1 MNTLASLSGR
11 FRIGTRIGA
20 GFAFVLLL
28 LVALGLE
35 GWFALTDTKGLFAR
49 YSANSHNTIRVGDID
64 ADYQALRRYALLYT
78 SHGNGGTRANVDKTA
93 TAIRQSLD
101 ASITAMVSEERRAIA
116 REVQVSFEEYMRNLE
131 RLFQLRDARDAAI
144 EQSMNQLARQG
155 RVALTAAI
163 DGALAANEF
172 RAAAYAGRAQEQLGL
187 VRVNVMSYIIKPD
200 PALLQ
205 TAEGQ
210 MTALNQALAQARE
223 AASGERRAQ
232 VDRAIEIAP
241 PFAAAVRQ
249 AIETS
254 RAMYDMV
261 NTTNARVSE
270 RLNERIETLK
280 QRQQASSKELA
291 ASAAET
297 VSESVTLMLTL
308 SAVALILG
316 VLAAFGIARGITKPV
331 SGMTDAMRKLAEGD
345 LAAEVPAKA
354 NKDEIGTMAQAVQ
367 VFKDNAIRVKAMEE
381 EQKAIEAK
389 AAADKKAAMY
399 ALADQFEAKVGGVV
413 AGVSSSA
420 EQLQGSANALS
431 ATAEET
437 SRQATAVAAAS
448 EEASTN
454 VQTVASA
461 AEELSS
467 SITEISRQVS
477 ESAKVA
483 GQAVDEVDRTGQTVE
498 ALALAA
504 QKIGDVVK
512 LISDIAS
519 QTNLL
524 ALNATIE
531 AARAGEAG
539 KGFAVVASEVKNLA
553 SQTAKATDEIGGQI
567 AEIQNATSASVT
579 AMKGIGQTIAKINQ
593 IASGIAAAVEEQGAA
608 TQEIARNVQ
617 QAAAGTGEV
626 SSNIAGVTQAAGE
639 TGSSASQVKDAAST
653 LGTQAVDLRKSV
665 DAFLTQVR
673 AA

>member
-1 MNTLASLSGR
+1 MIEGAIASGE
-11 FRIGTRIGA
+11 FRI
-20 GFAFVLLL
+20 
-28 LVALGLE
+28 
-35 GWFALTDTKGLFAR
+35 
-49 YSANSHNTIRVGDID
+49 
-64 ADYQALRRYALLYT
+64 
-78 SHGNGGTRANVDKTA
+78 
-93 TAIRQSLD
+93 
-101 ASITAMVSEERRAIA
+101 
-116 REVQVSFEEYMRNLE
+116 
-131 RLFQLRDARDAAI
+131 
-144 EQSMNQLARQG
+144 
-155 RVALTAAI
+155 
-163 DGALAANEF
+163 
-172 RAAAYAGRAQEQLGL
+172 AAYAGAAQEDLGL
-187 VRVNVMSYIIKPD
+187 LRINALRYPMSPD
-200 PALLQ
+200 AQLIQAADGALTELNANLDRALQ
-205 TAEGQ
+205 
-210 MTALNQALAQARE
+210 
-223 AASGERRAQ
+223 AASGQRRAQ
-232 VDRAIEIAP
+232 LERARELVP
-241 PFAAAVRQ
+241 QYAAAFR
-249 AIETS
+249 
-254 RAMYDMV
+254 RASEALLALDQMV
-261 NTTNARVSE
+261 NTTNARVAE
-270 RLNERIETLK
+270 RLTERLEALK
-280 QRQQASSKELA
+280 TAQQNAVSEIGASSA
-291 ASAAET
+291 AT
-297 VSESVTLMLTL
+297 VSSSVATMLTL
-308 SAVALILG
+308 SATALVLG
-316 VLAAFGIARGITKPV
+316 LLAAFGIARGITKPV
-331 SGMTDAMRKLAEGD
+331 AGMTEAMRKLAEGD
-345 LAAEVPAKA
+345 LATEVPAKA

-381 EQKAIEAK
+381 EQEALEAK

-477 ESAKVA
+477 ESAKIA
-483 GQAVDEVDRTGQTVE
+483 GQAVDEVGRTGQTVE

-567 AEIQNATSASVT
+567 AEIQNATGASVM
-579 AMKGIGQTIAKINQ
+579 AMKGIGETIAKINQ
-593 IASGIAAAVEEQGAA
+593 IAAGIASAVEEQGAA

-639 TGSSASQVKDAAST
+639 TGASASQVKDAAST

>member
-1 MNTLASLSGR
+1 G
-11 FRIGTRIGA
+11 
-20 GFAFVLLL
+20 FVLILL
-28 LVALGLE
+28 AALAFT
-35 GWFALTDTKGLFAR
+35 GWSALTEVKSLFAR
-49 YSANSHNTIRVGDID
+49 YTSISSTALNVSGIETDF
-64 ADYQALRRYALLYT
+64 YALRHQATIYAD
-78 SHGNGGTRANVDKTA
+78 HGGAETRQRIEKYIGEIRTNMTA
-93 TAIRQSLD
+93 AHDAILSD
-101 ASITAMVSEERRAIA
+101 ERRAIM
-116 REVQVSFEEYMRNLE
+116 REAQAAFAEYTANVGRLTALRATREEAVTRG
-131 RLFQLRDARDAAI
+131 
-144 EQSMNQLARQG
+144 MNVLGQQARQ
-155 RVALTAAI
+155 ALTAAI
-163 DGALAANEF
+163 EGAIASGDF
-172 RAAAYAGRAQEQLGL
+172 RAAAYAGAAQESLSL
-187 VRVNVMSYIIKPD
+187 VRINALRYIAEPN
-200 PALLQ
+200 PELLR

-210 MTALNQALAQARE
+210 LTTLTQNLDRAFQ
-223 AASGERRAQ
+223 AASSERRAD
-232 VDRAIEIAP
+232 VARARELAP
-241 PFAAAVRQ
+241 QYATAFRNAAQAVR
-249 AIETS
+249 ALDE
-254 RAMYDMV
+254 MV
-261 NTTNARVSE
+261 GTTNARVAERVTE
-270 RLNERIETLK
+270 RLETLVS
-280 QRQQASSKELA
+280 RQKIATAALA
-291 ASAAET
+291 EEAAAT
-297 VSESVTLMLTL
+297 VATSVVTMLVL
-308 SAVALILG
+308 SAIALVLG
-316 VLAAFGIARGITKPV
+316 LLGAFIIAKGITKPV
-331 SGMTDAMRKLAEGD
+331 SGMTEAMRKLAEGD
-345 LAAEVPAKA
+345 LATEVPAKT
-354 NKDEIGTMAQAVQ
+354 NKDEVGAMAQAVQ

-381 EQKAIEAK
+381 EQKALEAK
-389 AAADKKAAMY
+389 SIAEKKAAMMSM
-399 ALADQFEAKVGGVV
+399 ADQFESKVGGVV

-420 EQLQGSANALS
+420 TQLQASASALS

-477 ESAKVA
+477 ESAKIA
-483 GQAVDEVDRTGQTVE
+483 NQAVDEVDRTGQTVE
-498 ALALAA
+498 ALAQAA

-567 AEIQNATSASVT
+567 AEIQNATGASVE

-626 SSNIAGVTQAAGE
+626 SSNISGVTQAAGE
-639 TGSSASQVKDAAST
+639 TGTSASQVKDAATT
-653 LGTQAVDLRKSV
+653 LGTQSVELKQAVQ
-665 DAFLTQVR
+665 AFLAQVR